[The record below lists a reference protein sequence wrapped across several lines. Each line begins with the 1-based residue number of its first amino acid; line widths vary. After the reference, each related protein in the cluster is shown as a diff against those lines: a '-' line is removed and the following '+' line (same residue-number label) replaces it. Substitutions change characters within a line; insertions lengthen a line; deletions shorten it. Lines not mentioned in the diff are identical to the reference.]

1 MQPITRHPP
10 SARGLR
16 QAGAGAAVD
25 DRDRAYLAAH
35 AAAAHLLATGEIR
48 AYAVSYHP
56 DRGRC
61 ITVETPQG
69 WDPWPLFCEH
79 WPALERCAEL

>member
-25 DRDRAYLAAH
+25 DRDRAYLAAVLRTLAGAGALRGAVTM
-35 AAAAHLLATGEIR
+35 AALLALIAR
-48 AYAVSYHP
+48 ARLLLVAEELRQRLP
-56 DRGRC
+56 DPPPRR
-61 ITVETPQG
+61 T
-69 WDPWPLFCEH
+69 
-79 WPALERCAEL
+79 

>member
-1 MQPITRHPP
+1 MQLITRPP

-16 QAGAGAAVD
+16 QAGTWAAVD

-35 AAAAHLLATGEIR
+35 AAASHLLATGEIL
-48 AYAVSYHP
+48 AYAVSHHS

-61 ITVETPQG
+61 ITEELRQRIP
-69 WDPWPLFCEH
+69 DPP
-79 WPALERCAEL
+79 PRRT